1 MYLEAVLAVVQGLP
15 GAGEPEVV
23 FSPEAPEGEGRL
35 GGGGWRQAEVGPP
48 LVVIQPQ
55 VGRAGQVRNL
65 AQHCSTYSQQI
76 PLQYHVVP
84 DEGGGLVVV
93 EELPH
98 QHSLHRRVTKRQPV
112 EVLLQN
118 A

>member
-1 MYLEAVLAVVQGLP
+1 MILMYLEAVLAVVQGLP

-35 GGGGWRQAEVGPP
+35 GRGGGRQAEVGPP

-65 AQHCSTYSQQI
+65 AQHCSTYSQHCSTMSS
-76 PLQYHVVP
+76 PTR
-84 DEGGGLVVV
+84 EAG
-93 EELPH
+93 
-98 QHSLHRRVTKRQPV
+98 SW
-112 EVLLQN
+112 LLRN
-118 A
+118 CHISTPSTAG